1 MLKKGVV
8 REDGKVFLRYNKK
21 SKNGEYWVTINQF
34 MESMGADWFERR
46 AVMDANVAEREKT
59 KARIKEEN
67 AERAKTKDERDRVNK
82 EKRREENRKYQ
93 EKRRKENPKEKQDID
108 REYRLKNKDNDEY
121 IQRRKKNQLR
131 YYLKKNEAKINARK
145 EARLA
150 KAIKD
155 EAERVEKIKRLVEK
169 TEKKEKAA
177 LAKPLLPKRVLLTD
191 EQRKKNQRQ
200 GKRNYKHVRRARI
213 NNCEVKATPKIV
225 EEARKNAGD
234 LCYYC
239 GKKCKLTLDHFD
251 SLSKGGAH
259 CVSNFVFAC
268 FSCNSRKRD
277 LDPFEFMESN
287 LAISF

>member
-1 MLKKGVV
+1 
-8 REDGKVFLRYNKK
+8 
-21 SKNGEYWVTINQF
+21 
-34 MESMGADWFERR
+34 MGADWFERR
-46 AVMDANVAEREKT
+46 ATMNLNVAERERT
-59 KARIKEEN
+59 KARVKEEKD
-67 AERAKTKDERDRVNK
+67 EMAKTKDERDRVNK

-93 EKRRKENPKEKQDID
+93 ERRRRENPKEKQDID
-108 REYRLKNKDNDEY
+108 RKYRLKNKDNNEY
-121 IQRRKKNQLR
+121 IQSRKKNQLR
-131 YYLKKNEAKINARK
+131 YYLKKNEAKIEARK
-145 EARLA
+145 EA
-150 KAIKD
+150 KVIKD
-155 EAERVEKIKRLVEK
+155 EAERVEKIKRLDEK
-169 TEKKEKAA
+169 AKKKEEAA
-177 LAKPLLPKRVLLTD
+177 LAKSLRPKRVLLTA
-191 EQRKKNQRQ
+191 EQRKENERQ

-234 LCYYC
+234 RCYYC

>member
-1 MLKKGVV
+1 MLKKGIA

-21 SKNGEYWVTINQF
+21 SRNGEYWVTMSQF
-34 MESMGADWFERR
+34 LEVMGADWFERR
-46 AVMDANVAEREKT
+46 ATMDLNVAEREKA
-59 KARIKEEN
+59 KARIKEEKD
-67 AERAKTKDERDRVNK
+67 EMAKTKDERDQVNK

-93 EKRRKENPKEKQDID
+93 EKRRRENPEEKQDID
-108 REYRLKNKDNDEY
+108 RKYRLKNKDNNEY
-121 IQRRKKNQLR
+121 IQRRRKNQLR
-131 YYLKKNEAKINARK
+131 YYLKKNEAKIRARK
-145 EARLA
+145 ETRLV
-150 KAIKD
+150 KTIKD
-155 EAERVEKIKRLVEK
+155 EAESVEKIKRLA
-169 TEKKEKAA
+169 EKAKRKEEA
-177 LAKPLLPKRVLLTD
+177 TLAKSLHPKRVLLTA
-191 EQRKKNQRQ
+191 EQRKENERQ

-225 EEARKNAGD
+225 EEARKSAGD
-234 LCYYC
+234 RCYYC

-287 LAISF
+287 LAIGF

>member
-46 AVMDANVAEREKT
+46 AVMDTNVAEREKT

-82 EKRREENRKYQ
+82 EKRREKNRKYQ

-191 EQRKKNQRQ
+191 EQRKENQRQ

-234 LCYYC
+234 RCYYC

>member
-1 MLKKGVV
+1 MQKIGVPKIGDV
-8 REDGKVFLRYNKK
+8 REDGRVYNGKN
-21 SKNGEYWVTINQF
+21 SCFKNGEYWAT
-34 MESMGADWFERR
+34 MEAFLKIRGNSWYEKR
-46 AVMDANVAEREKT
+46 AVMDANVKARLLEKEASAKRAQETRNIREERE
-59 KARIKEEN
+59 
-67 AERAKTKDERDRVNK
+67 
-82 EKRREENRKYQ
+82 
-93 EKRRKENPKEKQDID
+93 
-108 REYRLKNKDNDEY
+108 RLKLLIPKKKVLTTEEKFQRSRDN
-121 IQRRKKNQLR
+121 QRRH
-131 YYLKKNEAKINARK
+131 YLKKNEAKTKARK
-145 EARLA
+145 EA
-150 KAIKD
+150 KAIKG
-155 EAERVEKIKRLVEK
+155 EAERVEKIKRLAEK
-169 TEKKEKAA
+169 SKKKEEAA
-177 LAKPLLPKRVLLTD
+177 LAKSLHPKRVLLTA
-191 EQRKKNQRQ
+191 EQRKENERQ

-234 LCYYC
+234 CCYYC

>member
-1 MLKKGVV
+1 VQLFPMPKIGCV
-8 REDGKVFLRYNKK
+8 REDGRVYNG
-21 SKNGEYWVTINQF
+21 KNLSFKCGEYWAT
-34 MESMGADWFERR
+34 
-46 AVMDANVAEREKT
+46 MDAFLKHRGNDWYEKRSIMDNNV
-59 KARIKEEN
+59 KARLMEKEASAKRAKEAIAIREERQKLRSLKPKRKPRRTFLTDKERQDAKKQWEKERKSTDAYKLSQQKHREIRLIKSKERKKLRDEIRLKKEE
-67 AERAKTKDERDRVNK
+67 EMKMVVDK
-82 EKRREENRKYQ
+82 
-93 EKRRKENPKEKQDID
+93 
-108 REYRLKNKDNDEY
+108 
-121 IQRRKKNQLR
+121 
-131 YYLKKNEAKINARK
+131 
-145 EARLA
+145 RLA
-150 KAIKD
+150 EKAK
-155 EAERVEKIKRLVEK
+155 
-169 TEKKEKAA
+169 KKEETA
-177 LAKPLLPKRVLLTD
+177 LAKFLRPKRVLLTD
-191 EQRKKNQRQ
+191 EQRKENQRQ

-234 LCYYC
+234 RCYYC